1 MLDREKLRRRVEQ
14 ASARDDT
21 RRRHWAQARE
31 RRIERGMEDPLL
43 PQLIRLC
50 LIGMIAGAFMAFTGD
65 LAARLRGGGGFSL
78 RALQSPALSA
88 LGIWLLFGIP
98 LIFGCAM
105 QLRRGFDHPWFE
117 RHGLRR
123 NGQPRMPW
131 GKKYR
136 LWIGVA
142 ATGVAALLV
151 LYILSSAI

>member
-31 RRIERGMEDPLL
+31 KRIESGMENPLL

-65 LAARLRGGGGFSL
+65 LAARLRGGGGLSL
-78 RALQSPALSA
+78 RMLQSPALSA
-88 LGIWLLFGIP
+88 LVIWLLFGIP
-98 LIFGCAM
+98 LIVGCIV
-105 QLRRGFDHPWFE
+105 QINRGFDHPWFA

-136 LWIGVA
+136 LWIGAA
-142 ATGVAALLV
+142 ATGGAALLALCV
-151 LYILSSAI
+151 LSSAI